1 MGLTR
6 MRAWTF
12 AWVSMLGMLPAT
24 VIYVNAGTQFAS
36 IENAKDLL
44 SWRILLALAALA
56 VLPFAAKGARKLWE
70 RHSSRSAQSL
80 HETPGSEP
88 SVRP

>member
-1 MGLTR
+1 LTH

-24 VIYVNAGTQFAS
+24 IIYVNAGTQFAS
-36 IENAKDLL
+36 IESAGDLL

-56 VLPFAAKGARKLWE
+56 ALPFAAKAARSVWE
-70 RHSSRSAQSL
+70 RRAPRHQRLRPRSPKS
-80 HETPGSEP
+80 
-88 SVRP
+88 